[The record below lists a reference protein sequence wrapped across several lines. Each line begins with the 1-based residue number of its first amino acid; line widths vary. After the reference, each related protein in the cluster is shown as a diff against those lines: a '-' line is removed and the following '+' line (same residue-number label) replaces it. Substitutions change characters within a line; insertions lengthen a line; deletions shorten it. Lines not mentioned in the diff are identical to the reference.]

1 MHSQWNVTI
10 AAHGMW
16 HILMKWAPSSQHGS
30 QWQMFIKQ
38 RKEKAKPWNPYKP
51 RADFSPLHF
60 QSDKCSKPPRGHS
73 SSNPVGRKEESVLSL
88 ILPNTLQ
95 NEINLFLLQGRR
107 HQNKPDLVSLATLQ
121 SSAKAS
127 LNFSILLSVQMLQKK
142 ESNF

>member
-73 SSNPVGRKEESVLSL
+73 SSNPVGRKE
-88 ILPNTLQ
+88 
-95 NEINLFLLQGRR
+95 GRVCSEP
-107 HQNKPDLVSLATLQ
+107 HPSQHTSEWNKFI
-121 SSAKAS
+121 SSAREKAS
-127 LNFSILLSVQMLQKK
+127 EQARSCISGNTPVFCKGILELLYLAFSSNAAKK
-142 ESNF
+142 GK